1 LPAGDDINRT
11 GESNVRVV
19 WLKEF
24 GRPEVLVPG
33 DAPDPVP
40 GPGQVL
46 IDVASA
52 LVGQS

>member
-1 LPAGDDINRT
+1 M
-11 GESNVRVV
+11 RVV

-33 DAPDPVP
+33 DAPSPFKRELPMIP
-40 GPGQVL
+40 GNGVGG
-46 IDVASA
+46 IITAVGEGVDSA